1 MHSIILNAYLFKYF
15 KYFKHFHQQNKKELS
30 TKKTRGRPR
39 KNKDKIIQDKIIQ
52 DKIDGSESSSDDLI
66 QLSQQDENELPAKK
80 TNERIKSGKSN
91 NKKKVSNE
99 IRMFELNNPQLES
112 LNQKHSF
119 LIYLPATIQIDN
131 QKMISYYES
140 NIQPVKKYLIVKMTN
155 SLMQMKDSIKSKLAL
170 KMMNLLMMN

>member
-99 IRMFELNNPQLES
+99 IRMF
-112 LNQKHSF
+112 
-119 LIYLPATIQIDN
+119 
-131 QKMISYYES
+131 
-140 NIQPVKKYLIVKMTN
+140 
-155 SLMQMKDSIKSKLAL
+155 
-170 KMMNLLMMN
+170 